1 MQSDSVITPEITLQ
15 AYTSEKYRCEFY
27 RKDVAIGVKRKFGD
41 KKQCMSFRCKTFSE
55 EHMRSL
61 GDDCMKKLDD
71 GETEVD
77 VKKWANEQVE

>member
-1 MQSDSVITPEITLQ
+1 
-15 AYTSEKYRCEFY
+15 
-27 RKDVAIGVKRKFGD
+27 
-41 KKQCMSFRCKTFSE
+41 MSFRCKTFSE